1 MGLFNL
7 KQSKREAKICD
18 IDAELEVESIKK
30 ETHASIQQANKATK
44 NLKSLLDA
52 NGITL
57 NISIATGG
65 HNHGR

>member
-1 MGLFNL
+1 MGLFN

-18 IDAELEVESIKK
+18 IESEMEVESIKR
-30 ETHASIQQANKATK
+30 ETHDTIKKADKAAK

-65 HNHGR
+65 HRGR